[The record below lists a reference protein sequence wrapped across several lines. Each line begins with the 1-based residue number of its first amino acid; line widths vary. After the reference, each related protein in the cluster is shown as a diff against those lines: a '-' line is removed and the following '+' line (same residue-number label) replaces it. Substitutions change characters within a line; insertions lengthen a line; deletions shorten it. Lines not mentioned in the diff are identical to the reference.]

1 MRASQNWKD
10 YELLDA
16 SSGERLER
24 WGDIILI
31 RPDPQAIWKTPRLD
45 PRWKQ
50 AHGRYHRS
58 KSGGGSWEFYKKI
71 PEVWSIS
78 YGNLKFNLKPMGFKH
93 TGVFPEQA
101 VNWDLC
107 ADIIKKADGQLSI
120 LNLFGYTGAATLS
133 ALGAGARVTHVD
145 ASKGMVLWGKEN
157 AEASHLADRPVRW
170 LVDDCIKFVE
180 REIRRGNV
188 YDGIILDP
196 PSYGRGPGGEVW
208 QLEQRLYDF
217 LLSCRRIMN
226 GNSSFIMLN
235 SYTTGFSAGVCGY
248 MLNEI
253 FTKKFGGRVLCDEIG
268 LPVTASGQVLPC
280 GATTIWTREGIL

>member
-1 MRASQNWKD
+1 MGRHYSHPPR
-10 YELLDA
+10 
-16 SSGERLER
+16 SSGHLEN
-24 WGDIILI
+24 
-31 RPDPQAIWKTPRLD
+31 ARLD

-58 KSGGGSWEFYKKI
+58 KSGGGSWEFYKKV

-107 ADIIKKADGQLSI
+107 ADIIKASDYQLSI

-133 ALGAGARVTHVD
+133 ALGAGAKVTHVD

-208 QLEQRLYDF
+208 QLEQKLYDF
-217 LLSCRRIMN
+217 LLSCRKIMN
-226 GNSSFIMLN
+226 GDSSFIMLN

-253 FTKKFGGRVLCDEIG
+253 FTKKFGGKVLCDEIG

-280 GATTIWTREGIL
+280 GATTVWTKEGIL